1 MDKIKKVVLK
11 SLLTIAA
18 VIFVCL
24 IIFAAVKLPAVFGK
38 DDGLLEIVYSGTGSM
53 GSYAKYTIS
62 DNTILIECEEI
73 DRMYFPS
80 VAIDFGWK
88 FRPVRPGNCTVITE
102 QWDCGDFSFA
112 EIYDVTVDEN
122 LDLNYSKRTAEKLN
136 ALSHYMNTY
145 TYDVSVFC
153 EKNGVTKV
161 FSEDEIR
168 SFNSEADKLYGINTD
183 RETPDLSGMTK
194 ITVEYKYLDDYEN
207 TAVMYING
215 GEIYYPY
222 RYDNAE
228 YWAKFS
234 LDDFCSLDGI
244 NALLEKD

>member
-1 MDKIKKVVLK
+1 MLFR
-11 SLLTIAA
+11 S
-18 VIFVCL
+18 
-24 IIFAAVKLPAVFGK
+24 
-38 DDGLLEIVYSGTGSM
+38 
-53 GSYAKYTIS
+53 
-62 DNTILIECEEI
+62 
-73 DRMYFPS
+73 
-80 VAIDFGWK
+80 DFGWK

-183 RETPDLSGMTK
+183 CETPDLSGMTK

-215 GEIYYPY
+215 GEIYYQIG
-222 RYDNAE
+222 RAHV
-228 YWAKFS
+228 
-234 LDDFCSLDGI
+234 
-244 NALLEKD
+244 